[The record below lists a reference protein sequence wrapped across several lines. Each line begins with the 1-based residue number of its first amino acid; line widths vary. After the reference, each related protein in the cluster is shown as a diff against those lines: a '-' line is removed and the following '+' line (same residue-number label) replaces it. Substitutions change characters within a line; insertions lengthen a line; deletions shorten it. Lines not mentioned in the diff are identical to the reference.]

1 MSPITVRMFHG
12 LVLGINLFVL
22 LSAMNAQEMAHLNVN
37 RVTGSAVDSKGIRY
51 KAQDYPGNHPPW
63 MDDRVKAI
71 APTYP
76 YRNRQLHHEGKGWF
90 QLTLDLRTGYVS
102 KVAVVKSTGF
112 KALDES
118 AVAAF
123 LQWRWKPGKWK
134 EIDIQVAFTMRRGAP
149 PLAPGAIQ
157 LPRG

>member
-1 MSPITVRMFHG
+1 
-12 LVLGINLFVL
+12 
-22 LSAMNAQEMAHLNVN
+22 
-37 RVTGSAVDSKGIRY
+37 
-51 KAQDYPGNHPPW
+51 

-134 EIDIQVAFTMRRGAP
+134 EIDIQVAFTIVGVHSIGSWGYSTSPRVAMSCFVDSASSNADNP
-149 PLAPGAIQ
+149 AQ
-157 LPRG
+157 LSHDSAFIGRLRAKRPDRNNSVKH

>member
-1 MSPITVRMFHG
+1 MLTESPAGRLIPKESDIRRKTILETILHG
-12 LVLGINLFVL
+12 
-22 LSAMNAQEMAHLNVN
+22 
-37 RVTGSAVDSKGIRY
+37 
-51 KAQDYPGNHPPW
+51 

-123 LQWRWKPGKWK
+123 LK
-134 EIDIQVAFTMRRGAP
+134 VAV
-149 PLAPGAIQ
+149 
-157 LPRG
+157 